1 MATPQTKTAARSQEF
16 VPIREI
22 RDGIVILDDGS
33 LHMILMASSLNFA
46 LKSADEQDAIIVQ
59 YQNFLNSLDFSVQ
72 FFIQSRK
79 LNITAYLDTL
89 RENARNQTNELLK
102 IQTTEYVEFIKNF
115 VQSANIVSKT
125 FYAVVSYAPTV
136 FESKGG
142 ILSGIADVFLPK
154 KKGAEPLPTAKFE
167 EYALQLR
174 QRTEVASQ
182 GLART
187 GVRIVPLQTDEV
199 VELFFGLFNPGEL
212 ELGKATAAPIQ

>member
-22 RDGIVILDDGS
+22 RDGIVVLEDGS
-33 LHMILMASSLNFA
+33 LHTILMASSLNFA
-46 LKSADEQDAIIVQ
+46 LKSADEQDAIIAQ

-79 LNITAYLDTL
+79 LNIAPYLDTL
-89 RENARNQTNELLK
+89 RESAKNQTNELLK
-102 IQTTEYVEFIKNF
+102 IQTTEYIEFIKNF

-125 FYAVVSYAPTV
+125 FFIVISYTPTV

-142 ILSGIADVFLPK
+142 VLSGIVDMFLPK
-154 KKGAEPLPTAKFE
+154 RKEAAPLPTEKFE

-174 QRTEVASQ
+174 QRAGVAGQ

-187 GVRIVPLQTDEV
+187 GVRIIPLQTDEV
-199 VELFFGLFNPGEL
+199 VELFFGLFNPEEL
-212 ELGKATAAPIQ
+212 ERGKAAGAPK